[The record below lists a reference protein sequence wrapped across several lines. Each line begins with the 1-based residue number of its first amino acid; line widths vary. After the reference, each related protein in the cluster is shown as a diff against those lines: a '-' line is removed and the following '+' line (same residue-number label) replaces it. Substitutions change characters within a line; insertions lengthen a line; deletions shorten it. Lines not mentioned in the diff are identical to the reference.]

1 MQIQRKMIR
10 GLIILGMVCLLC
22 MQFPAKV
29 SAQAGSAYDLI
40 NEVNALR
47 AVNGLPAFSINGALM
62 ASAQAHADWISATGL
77 GGHEGVNGTY
87 AIDRAYIAGYGGG
100 ATIFVNENW
109 ARGYGLSV
117 SNCIYV
123 SWNDPAHMGNMLAA
137 WHNEVGAGV
146 SIDSQNRVTYIL
158 NIGHVSGSAPV
169 VQPTAVPGGTITPYV
184 QPMVTS
190 TPDATGKIAHNVVY
204 GDTLWTIATAYGITL
219 DELLALNGLTAE
231 STIYPGDVLIIRLG
245 STPEPTATS
254 EITPTATIKPSQ
266 TPRPTLTPMLKP
278 TATPT
283 PEKGPSVIQRIFS
296 GDHLGVGIALIGI
309 SVLGLVLL
317 IISTRRIR

>member
-1 MQIQRKMIR
+1 MQIHKKTKF
-10 GLIILGMVCLLC
+10 GWIILGVACLLC
-22 MQFPAKV
+22 MQFPVRV
-29 SAQAGSAYDLI
+29 SAQAGSAYDMI
-40 NEVNALR
+40 NEVNAFR
-47 AVNGLPAFSINGALM
+47 AANGLPPFSINGALM

-77 GGHEGVNGTY
+77 GGHEGVDGTY
-87 AIDRAYIAGYGGG
+87 AVDRARIAGYGGG

-117 SNCIYV
+117 YNCIYV
-123 SWNDPAHMGNMLAA
+123 SWNDPDHNGNMLAA

-158 NIGHVSGSAPV
+158 NVGHVSGSAPI
-169 VQPTAVPGGTITPYV
+169 VQPTAAPGGTITPYI

-245 STPEPTATS
+245 VTPEPTATS
-254 EITPTATIKPSQ
+254 DITPTTTLKPSQ
-266 TPRPTLTPMLKP
+266 TPRPTLTPMLTP
-278 TATPT
+278 LATPT
-283 PEKGPSVIQRIFS
+283 PEKGPNVFQRIFS
-296 GDHLGVGIALIGI
+296 GDRLGVGIALIGI
-309 SVLGLVLL
+309 CVLGLVLL

>member
-1 MQIQRKMIR
+1 
-10 GLIILGMVCLLC
+10 V
-22 MQFPAKV
+22 
-29 SAQAGSAYDLI
+29 D
-40 NEVNALR
+40 
-47 AVNGLPAFSINGALM
+47 
-62 ASAQAHADWISATGL
+62 
-77 GGHEGVNGTY
+77 GTY

-117 SNCIYV
+117 YNCIYV
-123 SWNDPAHMGNMLAA
+123 SWNDPDHMGNMLAA

-158 NIGHVSGSAPV
+158 NVGHVSGSAPV

-184 QPMVTS
+184 QPLVTS

-204 GDTLWTIATAYGITL
+204 GDNLCTIATAYGITL

-254 EITPTATIKPSQ
+254 EVTPMATLKPSQ
-266 TPRPTLTPMLKP
+266 TPRPTLTPMLTP
-278 TATPT
+278 SATPI

-309 SVLGLVLL
+309 SVLGVVLL